1 MEITGTI
8 SAILRNKG
16 GKVYS
21 VAPDA
26 TVFDAIQTMADRNI
40 GALLVMQSD
49 ELLGIVSERDYTRK
63 IALKGKA
70 SKTTPV
76 SEIMFTPVISATEES
91 SVEECMRLMTEH
103 RIRHLPIL
111 EMGRVVGVVSIGD
124 LINWIIQTQREAL
137 NSLEDY
143 ISGKYPG

>member
-8 SAILRNKG
+8 SAILREKG
-16 GKVYS
+16 GAIHS
-21 VAPDA
+21 IGPNA
-26 TVFDAIQTMADRNI
+26 TVFDAIQNMADRNI
-40 GALLVMQSD
+40 GALLVMEGD
-49 ELLGIVSERDYTRK
+49 RLVGIVSERDYTRK
-63 IALKGKA
+63 IALKGKQ
-70 SKTTPV
+70 SKMTPV

-103 RIRHLPIL
+103 RIRHLPIM
-111 EMGRVVGVVSIGD
+111 EMGKVIGVVSIGD

>member
-8 SAILRNKG
+8 SAILREKG
-16 GKVYS
+16 GAIHS
-21 VAPDA
+21 IGPNA
-26 TVFDAIQTMADRNI
+26 TVFDAIQNMADRNI
-40 GALLVMQSD
+40 GALLVMD
-49 ELLGIVSERDYTRK
+49 GERLAGIVSERDYTRK
-63 IALKGKA
+63 IALKGKQ

-103 RIRHLPIL
+103 RIRHLPIM
-111 EMGRVVGVVSIGD
+111 EMGKVIGVVSIGD

>member
-8 SAILRNKG
+8 SAILREKG
-16 GKVYS
+16 GAIHS
-21 VAPDA
+21 IGPHA
-26 TVFDAIQTMADRNI
+26 TVFDAIQNMADRNI
-40 GALLVMQSD
+40 GALLVM
-49 ELLGIVSERDYTRK
+49 EGERLVGIVSERDYTRK
-63 IALKGKA
+63 IALKGKQ

-111 EMGRVVGVVSIGD
+111 EMGKVVGVVSIGD